1 MKRQERSLYSQF
13 DSGMGTPI
21 KRDLLYEGI
30 DSAYCT
36 SGTSMMKGRFW
47 NSGGSSLASVT
58 NTRTVSTTWKRQ
70 GNNLWTTH
78 TNCANWDL
86 FKGYFIFFSKR
97 IINWKWSETD
107 HFITLHCFSSTSEF
121 CKFSA
126 VYLLSLHLFHNL
138 FTLFMFVFFF
148 SFHWFLFY
156 STDRLQK
163 SYSHNCKI
171 P

>member
-1 MKRQERSLYSQF
+1 MRVLILHTVPLGRQWWKAGFETQVVHRWHRWQTLAQSQQPES
-13 DSGMGTPI
+13 DKETTSEQHIQTVPT
-21 KRDLLYEGI
+21 GI
-30 DSAYCT
+30 YLKAILS
-36 SGTSMMKGRFW
+36 
-47 NSGGSSLASVT
+47 
-58 NTRTVSTTWKRQ
+58 
-70 GNNLWTTH
+70 
-78 TNCANWDL
+78 
-86 FKGYFIFFSKR
+86 FFSKR

-126 VYLLSLHLFHNL
+126 VYLLSLHLFHKL